1 MSRACSRT
9 TSSTSR
15 LSAKRSP
22 RSSRASSDSTS
33 RRARRSCCS
42 RAACVCPRASRLGP
56 GAHRTKVTRRTSARA
71 TSWAPS
77 RWWRCAGSRAGCG
90 APLRRP
96 PRSDAP
102 SWAACC
108 SSSLASW
115 ASCSPPERS
124 RWHWR
129 SVCTRWNGAARGT
142 RTMAD
147 PQPPREPA
155 RIAQQDEADLVA
167 RAVAGERA
175 AFGMLVE
182 RYAGVARR
190 VARAVL
196 GNAED
201 ADDAAQDAMLS
212 ALVKLEQ
219 YDARRPFGP
228 WLLRIVANAATDRR
242 RRRSVRRVE
251 PLDVG
256 LTAGGARP
264 DTIAERRALNERL
277 RLALAELPERRRMAV
292 VLFDVE
298 GYSHGEIALILGIP
312 EGTARPEVFHPR
324 RRPRVLL
331 ADWQGGGG
339 RIHRRP

>member
-15 LSAKRSP
+15 PSAKGSP
-22 RSSRASSDSTS
+22 KSSRASSGTTS

-42 RAACVCPRASRLGP
+42 RAACGCPHGSRP
-56 GAHRTKVTRRTSARA
+56 GALPTKVMRRTSARA
-71 TSWAPS
+71 TSSAPS
-77 RWWRCAGSRAGCG
+77 RWWRCGGLRADCG

-108 SSSLASW
+108 SSSPVSW
-115 ASCSPPERS
+115 GSSSPPGRS
-124 RWHWR
+124 RWPSR
-129 SVCTRWNGAARGT
+129 SACTHWNGAARGT

-147 PQPPREPA
+147 PQPPWEPA

-196 GNAED
+196 GNPED

-264 DTIAERRALNERL
+264 DATAERRALNERL
-277 RLALAELPERRRMAV
+277 RQALAELPERRRMAV

-312 EGTARPEVFHPR
+312 EGTVRSEVFHAR
-324 RRPRVLL
+324 RRLRVLL
-331 ADWQGGGG
+331 ADWKEEG
-339 RIHRRP
+339 

>member
-15 LSAKRSP
+15 PSAKGSP
-22 RSSRASSDSTS
+22 RSSRASSDTTS

-42 RAACVCPRASRLGP
+42 HAACGCLRASRP

-71 TSWAPS
+71 TSSAPS

-96 PRSDAP
+96 PRSDAA
-102 SWAACC
+102 SWAGGC
-108 SSSLASW
+108 SSSPASW
-115 ASCSPPERS
+115 ASCSPPGRS

-129 SVCTRWNGAARGT
+129 SVCTRWNGGGLET

-147 PQPPREPA
+147 LPPQPARQVA
-155 RIAQQDEADLVA
+155 RIPQQDEADLVA
-167 RAVAGERA
+167 RAVAGDRA
-175 AFGMLVE
+175 AFGILVE

-212 ALVKLEQ
+212 ALVKLDQ

-256 LTAGGARP
+256 LTAGGPRP
-264 DTIAERRALNERL
+264 DTTAERRALNQRL
-277 RLALAELPERRRMAV
+277 REALAELPERRRLAG

-298 GYSHGEIALILGIP
+298 GYSPVGRGPAWRPPSSWRWPPATSWVAL
-312 EGTARPEVFHPR
+312 R
-324 RRPRVLL
+324 RRPL
-331 ADWQGGGG
+331 A
-339 RIHRRP
+339 RRSRTS